1 MVSDNENHG
10 LPSRLN
16 ESVELAKGEIYVRMD
31 DDDIMVA
38 DRVETQVEYLLEHP
52 DVDVVGASAMII
64 DDKNNIIRSSDIS
77 GVSTGFMLPTVC
89 GRSRMV
95 S

>member
-64 DDKNNIIRSSDIS
+64 DDKIILYVPLI
-77 GVSTGFMLPTVC
+77 
-89 GRSRMV
+89 
-95 S
+95 